1 MIMLLAYDRL
11 GSMKRLQWI
20 TIPRIGF
27 TLIEMLVVMFIVM
40 LLAAVALPTVRQ
52 TLQDQKNSRA
62 ARSITSFIDVSRS
75 RAIAEAREVGILV
88 ERLSENASDTV
99 GTSAGIRIRQL
110 TGVPPYSGESGDAHA
125 VLSQITGVRS
135 GYNAR
140 GGSTEIDW
148 TRVTGVNQATFNRSD
163 NQLLAI
169 SSVLYSSDDPAVRI
183 KAPIRPFFDRI
194 ELPGGKLVTILQIE
208 HDADNVFARFDLRE
222 PADSP
227 FDAVYPPPINQPQ
240 STLSIP
246 MGARRT
252 LTPNQVVKYRIHRSP
267 VRSNTAPLNL
277 PRGVAIDFSYSGIG
291 MTGSQFS
298 NASGITNIAVMFGPD
313 GRVTR
318 YIDSSGTQHMPT
330 SQLFF
335 CLGDFAGVRPD
346 DPFANTGRDRANIA
360 RDKSSWIVINNQTG
374 RAFAAPMTTVSAA
387 TLTTPTANAVEFAA
401 KMRETLR
408 EARFLAS
415 LSDKV
420 EGF

>member
-1 MIMLLAYDRL
+1 MIILLARNRL
-11 GSMKRLQWI
+11 APIDGTQRR
-20 TIPRIGF
+20 TILRHGF

-62 ARSITSFIDVSRS
+62 ARSITSFIDISRS

-88 ERLSENASDTV
+88 ERLSEDASDTF

-125 VLSQITGVRS
+125 VLNHQNDPRS
-135 GYNAR
+135 GYNAS
-140 GGSTEIDW
+140 GQFVEIDW
-148 TRVTGVNQATFNRSD
+148 STVPGINQAKFNRAD
-163 NQLLAI
+163 NQLLSV
-169 SSVLYSSDDPAVRI
+169 SSNMYNNGDPAVRI
-183 KAPIRPFFDRI
+183 KAPIRPHFDRI
-194 ELPGGKLVTILQIE
+194 ELPGGKIVTILQITPDPNDTNLVE
-208 HDADNVFARFDLRE
+208 IRFDLRE
-222 PADSP
+222 P
-227 FDAVYPPPINQPQ
+227 VEL
-240 STLSIP
+240 STTRIFPVGL
-246 MGARRT
+246 RRV
-252 LTPNQVVKYRIHRSP
+252 LPNHTVKYRIHRSP